1 MLSLNSQIGCAP
13 NSFSYAIN
21 NKQFFFF
28 GGGGRGCV
36 CVGGGRVVSM
46 IAWSKNYLLKI
57 YTFKLN
63 AFMDI
68 NLTINIHLQM
78 FLRQLKICMQSCV
91 SKCLTS
97 SICDLCCVYSC

>member
-1 MLSLNSQIGCAP
+1 MLSLNSQIGCAQ

-28 GGGGRGCV
+28 LVVVVGGV
-36 CVGGGRVVSM
+36 CVGGVVSR

-78 FLRQLKICMQSCV
+78 FLRQLQICMLSCV